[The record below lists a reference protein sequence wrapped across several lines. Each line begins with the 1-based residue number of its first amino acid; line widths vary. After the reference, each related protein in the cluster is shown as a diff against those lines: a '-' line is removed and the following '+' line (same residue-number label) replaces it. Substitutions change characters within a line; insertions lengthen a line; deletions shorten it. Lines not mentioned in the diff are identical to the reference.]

1 MNGAIH
7 GHEWAETLLQHQL
20 ASGQVR
26 HAYLFTGPDGVGRRT
41 LALRFA
47 QAVNCTNPPAPGKA
61 CGVCRICIHT
71 EKMQQVDLSIVQ
83 AETPGAMIKV
93 DQIRALQHSLSLSPY
108 EARYRIALLLD
119 FEAANANAQN
129 ALLKTL
135 EEAPDKVIL
144 LITAS
149 SAEELLPTIVSR
161 CELLRLRPLPVDQL
175 AEVLVSSH
183 GADEAAARQAAALA
197 GGRVGVALRFLA
209 DPGEIASHN
218 ELVETLFE
226 LLESSL
232 CQRFARVEGMIKA
245 PDQAG
250 SRAKLRGTLQAW
262 IGVWRDA
269 LLLVSGSDAP
279 ITNLAHR
286 AAIQALVES
295 MPADRIHAH
304 LRRLEE
310 GLTMLDQNVNP
321 RLLLENILLEY

>member
-1 MNGAIH
+1 MNGVIH
-7 GHEWAETLLQHQL
+7 GHEWAETLLQYQL

-47 QAVNCTNPPAPGKA
+47 QAINCTNPPAPGKA
-61 CGVCRICIHT
+61 CGDCHICINT
-71 EKMQQVDLSIVQ
+71 AKMQQVDLSIVQ
-83 AETPGAMIKV
+83 AENPGAMIKV
-93 DQIRALQHSLSLSPY
+93 DQVRALQHSLSLSPY

-144 LITAS
+144 VITAS

-175 AEVLVSSH
+175 SALLISEH
-183 GADEAAARQAAALA
+183 GADEATARQAAALA
-197 GGRVGVALRFLA
+197 GGRVGVALRFLT
-209 DPGEIASHN
+209 DPREIASHT
-218 ELVETLFE
+218 ELVDSLFE
-226 LLESSL
+226 LLECNL
-232 CQRFARVEGMIKA
+232 RQRFARVEGMIKA

-250 SRAKLRGTLQAW
+250 SRAKLRETLQAW

-269 LLLVSGSDAP
+269 LLIAGGSAVP
-279 ITNLAHR
+279 ITNLAHQD
-286 AAIQALVES
+286 AIQILAKSLPVS
-295 MPADRIHAH
+295 RIHAR
-304 LRRLEE
+304 LRLLEE

>member
-1 MNGAIH
+1 MKGALH

-61 CGVCRICIHT
+61 CGACRICIHT

-161 CELLRLRPLPVDQL
+161 CELMRLRPLPVDQL
-175 AEVLVSSH
+175 TDVLTSNH
-183 GADEAAARQAAALA
+183 GVDAATARQVAALS
-197 GGRVGVALRFLA
+197 GGRVGVALRYLE
-209 DPGEIASHN
+209 DPGEVAGHT
-218 ELVETLFE
+218 ELVDSLFE
-226 LLESSL
+226 LLGCSL
-232 CQRFARVEGMIKA
+232 RQRFARVEGMIKA
-245 PDQAG
+245 SDQAG
-250 SRAKLRGTLQAW
+250 SRAKLRETLQTW

-269 LLLVSGSDAP
+269 LLVASGSTVP
-279 ITNLAHR
+279 ITHLAHQD
-286 AAIQALVES
+286 AIQALAERF
-295 MPADRIHAH
+295 PADQIHAH
-304 LRRLEE
+304 MRKLEK

-321 RLLLENILLEY
+321 RLLLENILLDY

>member
-1 MNGAIH
+1 MDSAIH
-7 GHEWAETLLQHQL
+7 GHEWAETLLQHQI

-26 HAYLFTGPDGVGRRT
+26 HAYLFTGPDGVGRRS

-61 CGVCRICIHT
+61 CGACRTCTHT
-71 EKMQQVDLSIVQ
+71 ERMQQVDLSIIQ
-83 AETPGAMIKV
+83 SETPGAMIKV
-93 DQIRALQHSLSLSPY
+93 DQIRTLQHSLSLSPY

-144 LITAS
+144 VITAS

-161 CELLRLRPLPVDQL
+161 CEQLRLRPLPVEKL
-175 AEVLVSSH
+175 AEILISEH
-183 GADEAAARQAAALA
+183 GADQAAARQAAALA
-197 GGRVGVALRFLA
+197 GGRVGVALRYLS
-209 DPGEIASHN
+209 DTGEIASHI
-218 ELVETLFE
+218 ELVDSLFE
-226 LLESSL
+226 LLECNL
-232 CQRFARVEGMIKA
+232 RQRFTRVEGMIKA

-250 SRAKLRGTLQAW
+250 SRAKLRETLQTW

-269 LLLVSGSDAP
+269 LLLASGSTTP
-279 ITNLAHR
+279 ITNHAHQD
-286 AAIQALVES
+286 AIQKLAES
-295 MPADRIHAH
+295 MTAPRIHAR
-304 LRRLEE
+304 LRKLEE

-321 RLLLENILLEY
+321 RLLLENILLDY